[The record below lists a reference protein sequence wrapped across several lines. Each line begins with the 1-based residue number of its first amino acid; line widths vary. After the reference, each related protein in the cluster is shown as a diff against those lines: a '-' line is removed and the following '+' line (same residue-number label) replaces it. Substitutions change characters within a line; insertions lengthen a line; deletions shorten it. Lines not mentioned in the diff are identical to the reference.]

1 MPPRTPAPGARAP
14 VAASCRSITSSWMVS
29 LSFSAS
35 AAPQSA
41 SPVGMQ
47 HVEVEHVGDPD
58 ELGLDDLEV
67 AGDAA
72 ARQRSD
78 PGARVC
84 EVAGEEVDSTFNA
97 SSAMASS
104 LGAAGGVGE

>member
-1 MPPRTPAPGARAP
+1 
-14 VAASCRSITSSWMVS
+14 MVS
-29 LSFSAS
+29 LSFSTG

-67 AGDAA
+67 AGDSAA
-72 ARQRSD
+72 KQRSD

-84 EVAGEEVDSTFNA
+84 EVAGEEVVSTFNA